1 MKQIILKS
9 EAMETNR
16 NDLASL
22 PIKVNDR
29 LDKLLIGADVIKN
42 KD

>member
-1 MKQIILKS
+1 
-9 EAMETNR
+9 METNR